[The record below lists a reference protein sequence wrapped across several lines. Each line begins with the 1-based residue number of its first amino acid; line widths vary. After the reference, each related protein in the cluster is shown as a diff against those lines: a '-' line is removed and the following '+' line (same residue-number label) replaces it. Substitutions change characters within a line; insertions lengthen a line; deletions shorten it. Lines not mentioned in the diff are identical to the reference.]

1 MKLSSV
7 SDRQQSQSHNSPS
20 HHKFEFSFVNCNLM
34 VPADH
39 RFIFGQVVTTLSP
52 RELTFMTPEPAIRD
66 AVLATV
72 PSLRGFAHL
81 LCLNVEQ
88 AEHLVE
94 ETLARACVGIQSSYL
109 STNTRTWLFTLLRN
123 HFYSEWRRSSES
135 GRDHAETVE
144 SKSTRI
150 AQTKCG
156 EFYRAFSELRPTRR
170 EPLILIEA
178 AGLTFEDAAQV
189 CGCRAETMK
198 SRVNRARTE
207 LAKLLAIEG
216 PTDFAKKPVL
226 VATSECGGR

>member
-1 MKLSSV
+1 
-7 SDRQQSQSHNSPS
+7 
-20 HHKFEFSFVNCNLM
+20 M
-34 VPADH
+34 VPPGH
-39 RFIFGQVVTTLSP
+39 QFIFGQVVTTLSP
-52 RELTFMTPEPAIRD
+52 REPSFMTLEPAIRD
-66 AVLATV
+66 ALLAAV

-109 STNTRTWLFTLLRN
+109 GTNTRTRLFSLLHN

-144 SKSTRI
+144 SKSTQI

-156 EFYRAFSELRPTRR
+156 EFYRAFSELRPTQR

-178 AGLTFEDAAQV
+178 AGLTFEEAAQV
-189 CGCRAETMK
+189 CGCRAKTMK

-207 LAKLLAIEG
+207 LAQLLAIEG
-216 PTDFAKKPVL
+216 PTDFAKEPVL
-226 VATSECGGR
+226 VAISECGGRQVSI